1 MGWGTGGGWT
11 GFLFAVALEVAM
23 ETAQGSVGGWITGG
37 WLLSLYS
44 VIYGQDTAYPRC
56 MMRIK
61 RPLEDI
67 TSKTT

>member
-1 MGWGTGGGWT
+1 
-11 GFLFAVALEVAM
+11 M